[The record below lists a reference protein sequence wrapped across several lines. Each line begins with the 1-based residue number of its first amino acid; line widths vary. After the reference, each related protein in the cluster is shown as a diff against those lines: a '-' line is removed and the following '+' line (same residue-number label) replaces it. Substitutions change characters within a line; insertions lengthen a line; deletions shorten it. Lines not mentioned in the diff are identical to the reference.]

1 MLLDIIITMLQAKAD
16 TWFTI
21 TAIYYL
27 SLMILHMNEST
38 FCRKI
43 SQQ

>member
-1 MLLDIIITMLQAKAD
+1 MLLDTIITMIQAKAD

-27 SLMILHMNEST
+27 SLMTLHMNESM
-38 FCRKI
+38 FHRKI